1 MKEVK
6 VKYNKTLIDGMLYKG
21 TLVLPANV
29 KVGETVT
36 IDGKETKVLSTSVD
50 YRDNI
55 QTIEVANA
63 TLDKGE
69 KSDGKSTKGKC

>member
-6 VKYNKTLIDGMLYKG
+6 VKYNKSLINGMLYKG
-21 TLVLPANV
+21 SLVLPANI
-29 KVGETVT
+29 KVGETVN

-55 QTIEVANA
+55 QTIQVANA

-69 KSDGKSTKGKC
+69 KSDGKSTEG

>member
-6 VKYNKTLIDGMLYKG
+6 VKYNKSLIVGMLYKG
-21 TLVLPANV
+21 SLVLPANV
-29 KVGETVT
+29 KVGETVN

-69 KSDGKSTKGKC
+69 KSDGKSTEG

>member
-6 VKYNKTLIDGMLYKG
+6 VKYNKSLIDGMLYKG
-21 TLVLPANV
+21 SLVLPANV
-29 KVGETVT
+29 KVGETVN

-69 KSDGKSTKGKC
+69 KSDDKSVKG

>member
-6 VKYNKTLIDGMLYKG
+6 VKYNKSLIDGMLYKG
-21 TLVLPANV
+21 SLVLPANI
-29 KVGETVT
+29 KVGETVN

-69 KSDGKSTKGKC
+69 KSDGKSTEG

>member
-55 QTIEVANA
+55 QTIQVANA

-69 KSDGKSTKGKC
+69 KSDGKSTEG

>member
-6 VKYNKTLIDGMLYKG
+6 VKYNKSIIDGMLYKG
-21 TLVLPANV
+21 SLVLPANV
-29 KVGETVT
+29 KVGETVN

-55 QTIEVANA
+55 QTIKVANA

-69 KSDGKSTKGKC
+69 KSDGKSTEG

>member
-1 MKEVK
+1 
-6 VKYNKTLIDGMLYKG
+6 MLYKG
-21 TLVLPANV
+21 SLVLPANI
-29 KVGETVT
+29 KVGETVN

-69 KSDGKSTKGKC
+69 KSDGKSTEG

>member
-6 VKYNKTLIDGMLYKG
+6 VKYNKSLIDGMLYKG
-21 TLVLPANV
+21 SLVLPANV
-29 KVGETVT
+29 KVGETVN

-50 YRDNI
+50 YRENI

-69 KSDGKSTKGKC
+69 KSDGKSTEG

>member
-6 VKYNKTLIDGMLYKG
+6 VKYNKSLIDGMLYKDS
-21 TLVLPANV
+21 LVLPANV
-29 KVGETVT
+29 KVGETVK

-55 QTIEVANA
+55 QTIQVANA

-69 KSDGKSTKGKC
+69 KSDGKSTEG

>member
-69 KSDGKSTKGKC
+69 KSDGKSTEG

>member
-1 MKEVK
+1 MKQVK

-21 TLVLPANV
+21 SLVLPANI

-36 IDGKETKVLSTSVD
+36 IDGKETKVLSTNVD

-55 QTIEVANA
+55 QTIQVANA

-69 KSDGKSTKGKC
+69 KSDDKQTEG

>member
-1 MKEVK
+1 MKQVK

-21 TLVLPANV
+21 SLVLPANI

-36 IDGKETKVLSTSVD
+36 IDGKETKVLSTNVD

-55 QTIEVANA
+55 QTIQVANA
-63 TLDKGE
+63 TLDKGV
-69 KSDGKSTKGKC
+69 KSDDKQTEG

>member
-21 TLVLPANV
+21 SLILPANV
-29 KVGETVT
+29 KVGETVN

-69 KSDGKSTKGKC
+69 KSDGKSTEG

>member
-6 VKYNKTLIDGMLYKG
+6 VKYNKSLIDGMLYKG
-21 TLVLPANV
+21 SLVLPANV
-29 KVGETVT
+29 KVGETVN

-50 YRDNI
+50 YRDKI

-69 KSDGKSTKGKC
+69 KSDGKSTEG

>member
-21 TLVLPANV
+21 SLVLPANV

-36 IDGKETKVLSTSVD
+36 IDGKETKVLSTNVD

-69 KSDGKSTKGKC
+69 KSDGKSTEG

>member
-6 VKYNKTLIDGMLYKG
+6 VKYNKSLIDGLLYKG
-21 TLVLPANV
+21 SLVLPANV
-29 KVGETVT
+29 KVGETVN

-69 KSDGKSTKGKC
+69 KSDGKSTEG

>member
-1 MKEVK
+1 MKQVK

-21 TLVLPANV
+21 SLVLPANI

-36 IDGKETKVLSTSVD
+36 IDGKETKVLSTNVD

-55 QTIEVANA
+55 QTIQAANA

-69 KSDGKSTKGKC
+69 KSDDKQTEG

>member
-6 VKYNKTLIDGMLYKG
+6 VKYNKSLINGMLYKG
-21 TLVLPANV
+21 SLVLPANV
-29 KVGETVT
+29 KVGETVN

-69 KSDGKSTKGKC
+69 KSDGKSTEG

>member
-1 MKEVK
+1 MKQVK

-21 TLVLPANV
+21 SLVLPANI

-36 IDGKETKVLSTSVD
+36 IDGKETKVLSTNVD

-55 QTIEVANA
+55 QTIQVANA

-69 KSDGKSTKGKC
+69 KTDDKQTEG

>member
-29 KVGETVT
+29 KVGETVN

-69 KSDGKSTKGKC
+69 KSDGKSTEG

>member
-6 VKYNKTLIDGMLYKG
+6 VKYNKSLIDGMLYKG
-21 TLVLPANV
+21 SLVLPADV
-29 KVGETVT
+29 KVGETVN

-55 QTIEVANA
+55 QTIQVANA

-69 KSDGKSTKGKC
+69 KSDGKSTEG

>member
-21 TLVLPANV
+21 SLVLPANV
-29 KVGETVT
+29 KVGETVN

-69 KSDGKSTKGKC
+69 KSDGKSTEG

>member
-1 MKEVK
+1 
-6 VKYNKTLIDGMLYKG
+6 MLYKG
-21 TLVLPANV
+21 SLVLPANV
-29 KVGETVT
+29 KVGETVN

-55 QTIEVANA
+55 QTIQVANA

-69 KSDGKSTKGKC
+69 KSDGKSTEG

>member
-1 MKEVK
+1 MKQVK

-21 TLVLPANV
+21 SLVLPANI

-36 IDGKETKVLSTSVD
+36 IDGKETKVLSTNVD

-69 KSDGKSTKGKC
+69 KSDDKQTEG

>member
-1 MKEVK
+1 MEEVK

-69 KSDGKSTKGKC
+69 KSDGKSTEG

>member
-6 VKYNKTLIDGMLYKG
+6 VKYNKSLIDGMLYKG
-21 TLVLPANV
+21 SLVLPANV

-69 KSDGKSTKGKC
+69 KSDGKSTEG